1 MSSRFWLTLR
11 RVFALADKE
20 VRHVLR
26 DPRTLYLALMMPAV
40 LLLLFGYGVSFD
52 LDHMPVAF
60 VDLDRSEASREL
72 RTRLAADDLFDDLFA
87 ETQELKSGAEAEQA
101 LTAGRVLMVV
111 LIERGFS
118 EHLASGRRAAVQ
130 LLIDGSDNSSAVQAR
145 SRAETALRALG
156 LGVGDK
162 PVPSLA
168 SVAPLSARS
177 FTRFNPEA
185 RSAVFLV
192 PGITAFVLAIVA
204 VLLTALTVA
213 REWER
218 GSMAQLFATPV
229 GRLEIVLGKLLPYL
243 VLGALAVLLV
253 TAVGGYVFDVPFRG
267 SAATLTLL
275 SLLFLIGMLGQGLL
289 ISVVTQNQMVATQ
302 VATMSSMLPSMLLS
316 GFVFP
321 IENMPVALQ
330 WLSRVVP
337 ARYYVTG
344 LRGVL
349 LRGNGLAELW
359 PEALLLAAFG
369 VLMLGVAT
377 ARFKRTLA

>member
-1 MSSRFWLTLR
+1 MSARWWLTVR
-11 RVFALADKE
+11 RVLALSSKE

-26 DPRTLYLALMMPAV
+26 DPRTLYLALAMPAV

-52 LDHMPVAF
+52 LEHMPIAF
-60 VDLDRSEASREL
+60 VDLDRTEVSRDVC
-72 RTRLAADDLFDDLFA
+72 RRLAADDLFDDLFA
-87 ETQELKSGAEAEQA
+87 DARELETGAQAERA
-101 LTAGRVLMVV
+101 LIAGQVIMVV

-118 EHLASGRRAAVQ
+118 ADLSSGRSAQVQ

-145 SRAETALRALG
+145 SRAEVALRTLG
-156 LGVGDK
+156 LTANAR
-162 PVPSLA
+162 PVRTLPGME
-168 SVAPLSARS
+168 PMSART

-192 PGITAFVLAIVA
+192 PGITAYVLAIVA

-229 GRLEIVLGKLLPYL
+229 GRLEIILGKLLPYL

-253 TAVGGYVFDVPFRG
+253 TAVGGFVFDVPFRG
-267 SAATLTLL
+267 SVVALTVL

-321 IENMPVALQ
+321 IENMPRPLQ
-330 WLSRVVP
+330 MLSRVVP
-337 ARYYVTG
+337 ARYYVAG

-349 LRGNGLAELW
+349 LRGNSLAELW
-359 PEALLLAAFG
+359 PEALLLALFG
-369 VLMLGVAT
+369 LVMLGMAT
-377 ARFKRTLA
+377 ARFKRTIA

>member
-1 MSSRFWLTLR
+1 MTARFWLTLR
-11 RVFALADKE
+11 RVLALSDKE

-26 DPRTLYLALMMPAV
+26 DPRTLYLALGMPAV
-40 LLLLFGYGVSFD
+40 LLLLFGFGVSFD
-52 LDHMPVAF
+52 LEHMAIGF
-60 VDLDRSEASREL
+60 VDFDRTEVSRNL
-72 RTRLAADDLFDDLFA
+72 RARLSSGDLFDDTADFA
-87 ETQELKSGAEAEQA
+87 DGAAAERALVSGEL
-101 LTAGRVLMVV
+101 LMVV
-111 LIERGFS
+111 VIERGFA
-118 EHLASGRRAAVQ
+118 ENLATGRGAAVQ

-145 SRAETALRALG
+145 SRAETALRT
-156 LGVGDK
+156 LGVSVNGR
-162 PVPSLA
+162 PAPRMA
-168 SVAPLSARS
+168 SAMPYSARS
-177 FTRFNPEA
+177 FTRLNPEA

-192 PGITAFVLAIVA
+192 PGITAYVLAIVA

-229 GRLEIVLGKLLPYL
+229 GRLEIILGKLLPYL

-321 IENMPVALQ
+321 IENMPTVLQ

-349 LRGNGLAELW
+349 LRGNGIAELW
-359 PEALLLAAFG
+359 QEALLLAAFG
-369 VLMLGVAT
+369 VLMLGMAT